1 MHRLYILTLSF
12 LLSLL
17 ATAKPFTIV
26 IDAGHGGK
34 DPGAVGAKLK
44 EKDINL
50 RVALALGKLLEG
62 EQDVNVVYTRKTDVF
77 VELSERAHIANK
89 NKADLF
95 LSIHTN
101 ASAGNKSVNGT
112 ETYTLGMHRA
122 ASNLEVAKRENSAI
136 MLEKD
141 YEQRY
146 EGFDPKSAESYIIF
160 ELMQDQHMKQSVSL
174 AQRIQTQFATTA
186 KRNNRGVHQAGFLV
200 LHATSMPSVLVEVGY
215 ITTPSEEQY
224 LATQTATDNLSR
236 SLFNAIKQYRNN
248 Q

>member
-1 MHRLYILTLSF
+1 M
-12 LLSLL
+12 LLSLSVS
-17 ATAKPFTIV
+17 AKTFTVV

-34 DPGAVGAKLK
+34 DPGAVGNTLK

-62 EQDVNVVYTRKTDVF
+62 EQDIKVIYTRKTDVF
-77 VELSERAHIANK
+77 VELSERANIANR

-95 LSIHTN
+95 VSIHTN
-101 ASAGNKSVNGT
+101 ATAGNKAVSGT

-136 MLEKD
+136 ILEKD
-141 YEQRY
+141 YQQRY

-160 ELMQDQHMKQSVSL
+160 ELMQDQYMKQSVSL
-174 AQRIQTQFATTA
+174 AQRIQNQFANTA

-215 ITTPSEEQY
+215 ITNPSEEQY

-236 SLFNAIKQYRNN
+236 SIYNAIKQYKSNK
-248 Q
+248 